1 MKARSSKIEL
11 DSPSTKRVR
20 RLLIVGNGR
29 KPGVRE
35 AVAKVRPWLLE
46 RVRIVAEDLEDRLD
60 LRKVRADLAV
70 IFGGDGSIIATAR
83 RLGDNPVPVLGIN
96 FGKFGFLTELSYP
109 QLEEDLERALGGG
122 FDVRPVMMLRCEIAH
137 AGERKA
143 SESYRALNDVVLR
156 GTTRMIELRL
166 EIDGD
171 HVTTY
176 SGDGL
181 VVSTPTGSTAHSLAA
196 GGPIVHP
203 DLQAFIFSPI
213 CPHSLTIRPL
223 VTPGEGTVRVVVR
236 TDGGG
241 ATATVDGQVVCRLGD
256 GSEVRVRR
264 SSTTFRRALL
274 GRRSY
279 YEMLRTKFNWGG
291 QPNYESPH

>member
-1 MKARSSKIEL
+1 VKARASKN
-11 DSPSTKRVR
+11 DGQSPPSKRVR
-20 RLLIVGNGR
+20 RLVIVGNGR

-35 AVAKVRPWLLE
+35 AVDSLRPWLQS
-46 RVRIVAEDLEDRLD
+46 RVNIVAEDLEDRLD
-60 LRKVRADLAV
+60 LRRVRADLAI

-109 QLEEDLERALGGG
+109 ELELDLERALEGG
-122 FDVRPVMMLRCEIAH
+122 FEVRPVMMLRCEIARR
-137 AGERKA
+137 GEKRP
-143 SESYRALNDVVLR
+143 SESYRALNDVVIR

-166 EIDGD
+166 EVDGH

-181 VVSTPTGSTAHSLAA
+181 VISTPTGSTAHSLAA

-203 DLQAFIFSPI
+203 ELQAFVFTPI

-223 VTPGEGTVRVVVR
+223 VAPGQGTARVVVR
-236 TDGGG
+236 TEETT
-241 ATATVDGQVVCRLGD
+241 ATATVDGQVVSRLGD
-256 GSEVRVRR
+256 ESEVRVRR

-279 YEMLRTKFNWGG
+279 FEMLRTKFNWGG
-291 QPNYESPH
+291 QPNYEPHR